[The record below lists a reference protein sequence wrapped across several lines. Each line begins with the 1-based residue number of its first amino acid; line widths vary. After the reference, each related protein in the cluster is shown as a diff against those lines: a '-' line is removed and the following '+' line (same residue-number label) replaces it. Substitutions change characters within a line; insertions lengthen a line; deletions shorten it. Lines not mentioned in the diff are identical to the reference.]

1 MTSEEWK
8 DVGEGLLASLAYVG
22 VAVVLLGLG
31 FLVLDLLSPGRLSVV
46 IMRNR
51 NRNAARVASA
61 GMIGLAIV
69 VGTSVLTTHDDFTS
83 GLVTTTVFGLVGV
96 LLQAVV
102 FVVLDRLT
110 PGSLGEVVCDEQD
123 HPGSYL
129 IAASLLSAGIIV
141 ATCIS

>member
-69 VGTSVLTTHDDFTS
+69 VGTSVLTTHDDFTT
-83 GLVTTTVFGLVGV
+83 GLVTTAVFGLVGV
-96 LLQAVV
+96 GLQAAV
-102 FVVLDRLT
+102 FVILDRLT
-110 PGSLGEVVCDEQD
+110 PGSLGDVVCDPED
-123 HPGSYL
+123 HPGSWL
-129 IAASLLSAGIIV
+129 IAASLLAAGIIV

>member
-1 MTSEEWK
+1 MSSEDWT
-8 DVGEGLLASLAYVG
+8 DIGEGLIASLAYLG

-46 IMRNR
+46 IMNDR

-61 GMIGLAIV
+61 GMLGLAIV
-69 VGTSVLTTHDDFTS
+69 VGTSVLTTHDDFVA
-83 GLVTTTVFGLVGV
+83 GLVTTAVFGLVGV
-96 LLQAVV
+96 LLQAAV
-102 FVVLDRLT
+102 FVILDRLT
-110 PGSLGEVVCDEQD
+110 PGKLGDVVCDPDD

-129 IAASLLSAGIIV
+129 IAASLLAAGILV

>member
-1 MTSEEWK
+1 MTTEDWQ
-8 DVGEGLLASLAYVG
+8 DIGEGLVASLAYVG

-31 FLVLDLLSPGRLSVV
+31 FFVLDLLSPGRLSVV
-46 IMRNR
+46 IMKNR
-51 NRNAARVASA
+51 NRNAARVAAA

-69 VGTSVLTTHDDFTS
+69 IGTSVLTTHDDFTT
-83 GLVTTTVFGLVGV
+83 GLITTAVFGLVGV
-96 LLQAVV
+96 LLQAAV

-110 PGSLGEVVCDEQD
+110 PGSLGEVVCDERD